1 MRLSKRSSTRTVR
14 YCLIAVVLCSPLLFS
29 ASHTPSAL
37 ELILSSGKLP
47 ILSRN
52 GPTTYYEGSN
62 GLDGFEY
69 TLAKAFADHL
79 GVELTISEEEHLGSL
94 IGAVGSER
102 GQIGAAGLTVTE
114 ERIKKVRFTEAY
126 MSVTQQLIYRS
137 GSTRPRS
144 LDDLQGKTI
153 LVISDSAHVETLKL
167 LQKRYSGLRWHE
179 QSNIEMV
186 DLIEMVHNGDIDL
199 TIVDSNAYEL
209 NRTLFP
215 LARVAFDLSEPQKIA
230 WAFPKSVDNSLFDL
244 ANNFILEA
252 QQSGLIDNIQDQYF
266 GKLNTMDAGSALTFA
281 KRMETRL
288 PRWKEHLKMAAE
300 QHQLDWQ
307 LLAAIS
313 YQESHWNPKAQSYT
327 GVRGLMMLTLTTAK
341 EMGIKN
347 RLDPE
352 QSILGGAKYLKK
364 IYDRLPTS
372 IQGDDRQWLTL
383 AAYNIG
389 FGHMEDARVLT
400 EREGGNPDKWD
411 DVKLYLPLLAKRK
424 YYRTLK
430 HGYARGWEPV
440 TYVRNIRNY
449 YNTIVWHQQIKQS
462 RMATSKTESDD
473 PNQVPAIYSEQAQAE
488 KGVSVL

>member
-1 MRLSKRSSTRTVR
+1 MGLSRRFITRTVR
-14 YCLIAVVLCSPLLFS
+14 YCLIAVVLCTPLLLS
-29 ASHTPSAL
+29 ASHTPTAL
-37 ELILSSGKLP
+37 ELVLSSGKLS

-52 GPTTYYEGSN
+52 GPTTYYEGAD

-69 TLAKAFADHL
+69 TLAKAFADQL
-79 GVELTISEEEHLGSL
+79 GVELTIAEEEHLGSL
-94 IGAVGSER
+94 IGSVGSER

-114 ERIKKVRFTEAY
+114 ERLKRVRFSEAY

-137 GSTRPRS
+137 GSSRPRS
-144 LDDLQGKTI
+144 LDDLEGKTI
-153 LVISDSAHVETLKL
+153 LVISDSAHVETLKR
-167 LQKRYSGLRWHE
+167 LQKRYSRLRWHE

-199 TIVDSNAYEL
+199 TIVDSNAYQL

-215 LARVAFDLSEPQKIA
+215 LARVAFDLSESQKVA
-230 WAFPKSVDNSLFDL
+230 WAFAKSVDNSLFDL
-244 ANNFILEA
+244 ANDFIHKA

-281 KRMETRL
+281 KRLETRL
-288 PRWKEHLKMAAE
+288 PRWEKHLKGAAE
-300 QHQLDWQ
+300 EHQLDWQ

-313 YQESHWNPKAQSYT
+313 YQESHWNPKAESYT

-341 EMGIKN
+341 EMGVKN

-352 QSILGGAKYLKK
+352 QSIFGGAKYLKK
-364 IYDRLPTS
+364 IYDRLPIS
-372 IQGDDRQWLTL
+372 IQGDDRLWLTL

-400 EREGGNPDKWD
+400 EREGGDPDKWD
-411 DVKLYLPLLAKRK
+411 DVKLYLPLLSKRK
-424 YYRTLK
+424 HYRTLK

-440 TYVRNIRNY
+440 SYVQNIRNY

-462 RMATSKTESDD
+462 RMATSKDD
-473 PNQVPAIYSEQAQAE
+473 RDDSGQVPAIYSEQAQAE
-488 KGVSVL
+488 DSISVL